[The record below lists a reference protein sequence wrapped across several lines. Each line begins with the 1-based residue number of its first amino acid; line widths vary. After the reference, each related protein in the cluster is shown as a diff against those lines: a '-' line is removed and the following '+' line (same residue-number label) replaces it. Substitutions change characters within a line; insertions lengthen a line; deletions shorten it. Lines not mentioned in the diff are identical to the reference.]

1 MYGVLLRVACQSM
14 HSRLS
19 LLALVC
25 AALLAGC
32 AGPTLSPEERAALEG
47 PARGL
52 EARGQWREAALAWQQ
67 SADTARGDTA
77 LELRLNAADALLQ
90 AGDGLGAAAVARTL
104 PESLPPDLNL
114 RRALVL
120 ADASLLTGDAG
131 DALRRL
137 GPGVSSENR
146 ALMARYRRARS
157 DALEASGD
165 FLGAARE
172 RALRDALL
180 SSPTDSY
187 RNRQEIWALLAR
199 VPGDVLDAQPMLAP
213 QADSGWIELAS
224 IARRHPI
231 DPQALE
237 AGVAGWIQRYPGHPA
252 AEQLVPELLERAR
265 ADAQPPTKVALLL
278 PQSGPFADAASAVRD
293 GFMAAWFTDAPNP
306 NRPEIIVRD
315 SADVDNVALAYA
327 SALAEGAQLVV
338 GPLSKEAVNRLL
350 REATLSVTTL
360 MLNYPSAEHS
370 AAAATGSPPTPADS
384 GAAPAASGS
393 AVAGTVDA
401 SAPLAAPG
409 PGSASEH
416 GSAPL
421 LDLGRVYYFALAP
434 EDEARRAAEHAWARG
449 ARQAAVLVPEGD
461 WGARVGEAF
470 AARWREL
477 GGVLAETT
485 AFPDDATSYS
495 AAVEGL
501 LNIDD
506 SIQRARALRAVLVR
520 DIKHEPQPRSDLDVL
535 FLAAFPQDARQLKP
549 LLLYHGAGQ
558 LPVLATSHVYAGAP
572 DPQADQDLDGVT
584 FGDMPWILAADS
596 FALPG
601 SVRTVWTGAAGAL
614 GRLYAFGADAYALVA
629 RLREL
634 RATPGATHPGLTGV
648 LSLDAQRHLHREID
662 WAVVR
667 DGVPQR
673 LPGGSGGGIAA
684 EPWGGLAV
692 QR

>member
-1 MYGVLLRVACQSM
+1 MFGVHLRVACQSM
-14 HSRLS
+14 HHRLP
-19 LLALVC
+19 LFALVC
-25 AALLAGC
+25 TALLAGC
-32 AGPTLSPEERAALEG
+32 AGPTLSPEERTALEG

-52 EARGQWREAALAWQQ
+52 EARGEWREAALAWQQ
-67 SADTARGDTA
+67 SADAARGDTV

-114 RRALVL
+114 RRVLVL

-180 SSPTDSY
+180 PSPTDSY
-187 RNRQEIWALLAR
+187 RNRQEIWALLAQ
-199 VPGDVLDAQPMLAP
+199 VPGEVLDAQPMLAP

-224 IARRHPI
+224 IARRHPF
-231 DPQALE
+231 DPAALE
-237 AGVAGWIQRYPGHPA
+237 AGVAGWNQRYPGHPA
-252 AEQLVPELLERAR
+252 GEQLVPELLERAR

-278 PQSGPFADAASAVRD
+278 PQTGPFADAAAAVRD
-293 GFMAAWFTDAPNP
+293 GFMAAWFADAPNP

-315 SADVDNVALAYA
+315 SADAGDVALAYA
-327 SALAEGAQLVV
+327 SALADGAQFVV
-338 GPLSKEAVNRLL
+338 GPLSKDAVNKLI

-370 AAAATGSPPTPADS
+370 VDPATGTPPAPTSS
-384 GAAPAASGS
+384 GVAPAAAGP
-393 AVAGTVDA
+393 AVAGAIDA
-401 SAPLAAPG
+401 SAALAAPG
-409 PGSASEH
+409 PGSAGEH
-416 GSAPL
+416 ASAPL
-421 LDLGRVYYFALAP
+421 LDLRRVYHFALAP

-449 ARQAAVLVPEGD
+449 ARQAGVLVPEGD
-461 WGARVGEAF
+461 WGSRVGEAF

-477 GGVLAETT
+477 GGVLAETAT
-485 AFPDDATSYS
+485 FPDDATRYS
-495 AAVEGL
+495 ATVEHL

-520 DIKHEPQPRSDLDVL
+520 DIKHEPQPRADLDVL

-549 LLLYHGAGQ
+549 LLLFHGAAQ
-558 LPVLATSHVYAGAP
+558 VPVLATSHVYAGAP

-584 FGDMPWILAADS
+584 FGDMPWILAEDS
-596 FALPG
+596 FALPA
-601 SVRTVWTGAAGAL
+601 SVRAVWTGAGGAL
-614 GRLYAFGADAYALVA
+614 GRLYAFGADAYALIA

-648 LSLDAQRHLHREID
+648 LSLDAQRHLHRKLD
-662 WAVVR
+662 WAVIR
-667 DGVPQR
+667 AGVPQR
-673 LPGGSGGGIAA
+673 IPDTPGIGITA
-684 EPWGGLAV
+684 EPWGLAA